1 MTTQV
6 VHSLSMPK
14 EATFGMVRKR
24 ENKNTRERY
33 YAAAVKMSKA
43 GNVLVQRGAAKVE
56 EG

>member
-1 MTTQV
+1 VTTQV